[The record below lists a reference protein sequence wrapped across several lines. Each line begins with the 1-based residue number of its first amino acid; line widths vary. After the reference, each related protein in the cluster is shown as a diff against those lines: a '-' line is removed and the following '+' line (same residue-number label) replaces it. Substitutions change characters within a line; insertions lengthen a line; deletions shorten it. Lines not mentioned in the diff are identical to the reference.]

1 LCMAIADEDVAKVR
15 AATDIVAL
23 IGEHAALR
31 RQGRRWVGL
40 CPFHAEKTPSF
51 SVNAEEGFYYCF
63 GCQAS
68 GDSISFVRSVEH
80 LDFVDAVRFLADRA
94 GVVIHEDAGGG
105 ADRKRR
111 TGLFEAMERAVAW
124 YHERLLSAPDAGP
137 ARDYLRSRGYDG
149 KCVRRFRLGWAPDDW
164 DAMSRAL
171 GLSERVLTDSGLGFV
186 NRRGRP
192 QDAFRA
198 RVIFPICD
206 PSGRPVALGGRILPP
221 RSGGSGQG
229 SGGGAGAGS
238 GAGASSGAGSLRGP
252 GYRTEPKYKNSSET
266 AIYSKRR
273 TLYAL
278 NWAKHD
284 IVVSGEVVVCE
295 GYTDVI
301 GFFVAGLPRAVATC
315 GTALA
320 EEHFKLLRN
329 FGKRIVLAYD
339 ADSAG
344 QSAIARVYEW
354 ERRHEVEV
362 AVAALPPGT
371 DPGELAGA
379 DPEGLRRAVAEARP
393 FLQFRVD
400 RVLAAADLSTVEGRA
415 RAADAA
421 LAAVAEHPDDLVRDP
436 YVMQVADRC
445 RLEPARVRERLEDAR
460 RRLTVA
466 GEGAP
471 GAPGKN
477 AGRTDR
483 SQGEHDRHAPDH
495 GDPGPAHD
503 GYSYDYEDAYV
514 HSTAERGRA
523 PENAPRSGSRR
534 PGGDLGGCGT
544 GRGAGRPAPSSRPG
558 LEALRLAVHR
568 PEQMADRLDE
578 ALFVDDLQRRA
589 FTALVGSESLHQAVE
604 DSPPDVADL
613 LRRITVEEPMI
624 LEDPLADPVDSVV
637 AQLLRGAC
645 RKALV
650 GLQAAVRTSSGDL
663 GTMAAETAA
672 VHRWLEELDDPAR
685 CREAEER
692 LIAWIRRGSQEG
704 R

>member
-1 LCMAIADEDVAKVR
+1 LCMAIAEEDVAKVR

-63 GCQAS
+63 GCRAS

-80 LDFVDAVRFLADRA
+80 LDFVDSVRFLADRA

-149 KCVRRFRLGWAPDDW
+149 ECVRRFKLGWAPDEW

-171 GLSERVLTDSGLGFV
+171 SLSERVLTDSGLGFV
-186 NRRGRP
+186 NRRGRR

-206 PSGRPVALGGRILPP
+206 PSGRPVALGGRILPLRP
-221 RSGGSGQG
+221 GVSGQG
-229 SGGGAGAGS
+229 PGGGAGS
-238 GAGASSGAGSLRGP
+238 PRGP
-252 GYRTEPKYKNSSET
+252 GHPTEPKYKNSSET
-266 AIYSKRR
+266 AIYSKRK

-284 IVVSGEVVVCE
+284 IVSSGEVVVCE

-301 GFFVAGLPRAVATC
+301 GFFAAGLPRAVATC

-371 DPGELAGA
+371 DPGELAVT
-379 DPEGLRRAVAEARP
+379 DPEALRNAVAEARP

-400 RVLAAADLSTVEGRA
+400 RLLAAADLSTVEGRA

-445 RLEPARVRERLEDAR
+445 RLEPARVRERLEVAR
-460 RRLTVA
+460 RRLAVA
-466 GEGAP
+466 GAGTPEAP
-471 GAPGKN
+471 GTN

-483 SQGEHDRHAPDH
+483 DRGRGEGDRYDPGP
-495 GDPGPAHD
+495 GDPGPAYD
-503 GYSYDYEDAYV
+503 GYSYGYDDPYGHAP
-514 HSTAERGRA
+514 ARRA
-523 PENAPRSGSRR
+523 GGPDHAPGSGSRR
-534 PGGDLGGCGT
+534 PGVDLGGRGP
-544 GRGAGRPAPSSRPG
+544 GRGASQPAPSSRPG

-568 PEQMADRLDE
+568 PEEVADRLDE
-578 ALFVDDLQRRA
+578 VLFVDDLQRRA
-589 FTALVGSESLHQAVE
+589 FAALVSSESLHQAVE

-613 LRRITVEEPMI
+613 LRRIAVDEPMI
-624 LEDPLADPVDSVV
+624 LEDALADPVESVV

-663 GTMAAETAA
+663 GTMAAETAT
-672 VHRWLEELDDPAR
+672 VHRWLEELDDPAT